1 MLLQIPDFVQAYGI
15 ECEKHFLNVAILD
28 SHNDFN
34 CQTAKVFSSLLSGE
48 FSQVSKLSV
57 LHTLTHTLF

>member
-1 MLLQIPDFVQAYGI
+1 MLLQIPDFTHAYGI

-34 CQTAKVFSSLLSGE
+34 CQIAKVFSSLLSGE
-48 FSQVSKLSV
+48 FSQVSE
-57 LHTLTHTLF
+57 